1 MIAYNYGIP
10 TDHQVCLPNCVQ
22 RCSGGTDASTKLFDG
37 RQRIFMSFPRAG
49 DVHLCYAV
57 LHFLSGESPRCDIII
72 PDSDGCSACNFQ
84 ALLPPINPRRL
95 RAKPDSPQLT
105 SSSGGP
111 PVVAT
116 GGGKVGED
124 RFANSM
130 QSAAKSAGGEPEA
143 SGRDGL
149 AESPASSE
157 EVAGGSSC
165 RKGADGDAG
174 QTVDYSVLRNGDTL
188 GSHHIELGWKKNRL
202 VVHGDILRLKT
213 ALPTREYYP
222 GGEVWSMGA
231 APGIDARSDRMC
243 VLLSTVTLF
252 LVLFFA
258 LISYLTSSPP

>member
-1 MIAYNYGIP
+1 
-10 TDHQVCLPNCVQ
+10 
-22 RCSGGTDASTKLFDG
+22 
-37 RQRIFMSFPRAG
+37 MSFHRAG
-49 DVHLCYAV
+49 AVHLCYAV
-57 LHFLSGESPRCDIII
+57 LHFFSGESPHFYISILDT
-72 PDSDGCSACNFQ
+72 DGCSACNFQ

-95 RAKPDSPQLT
+95 RAKPGSLEFT

-116 GGGKVGED
+116 GGGTVGED
-124 RFANSM
+124 RLANSM

-149 AESPASSE
+149 AESLASSE
-157 EVAGGSSC
+157 KVAGGSSC
-165 RKGADGDAG
+165 RKGTDDDAG
-174 QTVDYSVLRNGDTL
+174 QTVDCSVLRNGDTL
-188 GSHHIELGWKKNRL
+188 GSHHIQLGWKKNRL
-202 VVHGDILRLKT
+202 VVHGDVLRLKT

-252 LVLFFA
+252 LVLFSA